1 MNPPQ
6 YVLLLR
12 KMEFKTFFEENKL
25 PDNITSFTTEH
36 NSVATNQYT
45 FGNIARLVTTCINK
59 KEAAKKQAK
68 EEADANPAVKW
79 DEDQW
84 EKDWKTVYL
93 IPVSISYDESYNG
106 QKTMTNIQNDLQPG
120 YAKLEG
126 GSTPLTLKVTYT
138 KFNKQNRFQV
148 NRY

>member
-1 MNPPQ
+1 M
-6 YVLLLR
+6 
-12 KMEFKTFFEENKL
+12 

-138 KFNKQNRFQV
+138 KFNK
-148 NRY
+148 